1 MDLKKDYNR
10 LYQHWLNEFEQA
22 DLTRLTEESFQN
34 YKSHIKTVN
43 DYEVDEKNELESQL
57 LESYKENFN
66 FLFNDFLKIRELKI
80 INSALALQDI
90 NLDYVIEAE
99 KLFYQN
105 LVSSIKGFK
114 KLKALSVYEEEDLIK
129 VESVLQ
135 QDESITSKLQET
147 DRNIQEIKDIIQ
159 EEPKE
164 DLKLILNDK
173 ASNYKYTVIRFL
185 KKTPPLVGI
194 DLINYGP
201 FKENDIANM
210 PYKNAKILIFEKFAE
225 KVDVS

>member
-1 MDLKKDYNR
+1 MDLKKDYNT
-10 LYQHWLNEFEQA
+10 LYQHWLKEFNHV
-22 DLTRLTEESFQN
+22 DLTSLTEEEFQN
-34 YKSHIKTVN
+34 YKNIVKTVSN
-43 DYEVDEKNELESQL
+43 FELKEKIELQIQL

-90 NLDYVIEAE
+90 NLDHVIEAE

-114 KLKALSVYEEEDLIK
+114 KLKALLIYEEEDLTK

-135 QDESITSKLQET
+135 KDETITKVQKT
-147 DRNIQEIKDIIQ
+147 DRNIEEIQNIIQ
-159 EEPKE
+159 EGSIE
-164 DLKLILNDK
+164 DSELILK
-173 ASNYKYTVIRFL
+173 RKVSNYNYTVIRFL

-201 FKENDIANM
+201 FKENDVANM

>member
-34 YKSHIKTVN
+34 YKSYIKTVN
-43 DYEVDEKNELESQL
+43 DYEVDKKNELESQL

-201 FKENDIANM
+201 FEENDIANM